1 MAMLLDLREMRGS
14 EDRVERTFDL
24 RALATD
30 SGDDYTVAAPVRLSL
45 RRLKDGV
52 KYRLVGSVTATLR
65 QQCCRCLEGFN
76 VATDLPVDLMYL
88 PHSENSGEGESELSD
103 EDLSTAFYREEQID
117 LEQMVRE
124 QFQLS
129 LPMKPLCRD
138 DCGGLCP
145 ACGINRNRES
155 CSCDTSWRDP
165 RLAALETLLSDGR
178 KG

>member
-1 MAMLLDLREMRGS
+1 MAMLLDLREVRGS
-14 EDRVERTFDL
+14 EDRVERTLDL
-24 RALATD
+24 GGLETE
-30 SGDDYTVAAPVRLSL
+30 SGDDYTVAAPVGLSL
-45 RRLKDGV
+45 RLLKDGV
-52 KYRLVGSVTATLR
+52 KYRLVGNVTTTLR
-65 QQCCRCLEGFN
+65 QQCGRCLEGFD
-76 VATDLPVDLMYL
+76 VATDLPIDLMYL

-117 LEQMVRE
+117 LAQMVRE

-138 DCGGLCP
+138 DCDGLCP
-145 ACGINRNRES
+145 ACGINRNRER